1 MNYQKYFIV
10 PILIGTI
17 ALIPIIAT
25 AGNKTKLT
33 GTFSNLFFNQE
44 SGDLGGVEVKI
55 VYTRNG
61 YQAAIQFSEGGPS
74 KLIVVDVHFKGS
86 DVYFKVPDT
95 IYEGYFEG
103 QITNERLKGIFK
115 FNGGG
120 NWEVDLPR
128 KASYW
133 D

>member
-1 MNYQKYFIV
+1 MRYFILSYLIWAV
-10 PILIGTI
+10 AVFPIC
-17 ALIPIIAT
+17 AT

-33 GTFSNLFFNQE
+33 GTFSNLFYNQE

-61 YQAAIQFSEGGPS
+61 YQAAIQFSEGTPS
-74 KLIVVDVHFKGS
+74 KLVVAEIKFKGHE
-86 DVYFKVPDT
+86 VYFKVPET
-95 IYEGYFEG
+95 IYEGHFEG
-103 QITNERLKGIFK
+103 QISNDSLKGIFK
-115 FNGGG
+115 FTGGG
-120 NWEVDLPR
+120 DWEVDLPR